1 MHLVTSFAT
10 FSHSLEQRFLWHPVW
25 AWQMCADRTDELAKS
40 TLSWQGLCAVWDP
53 WPLSSP
59 GPTCHPTQTP
69 ACSCAASHSCCVHPT
84 SAVPASLGGGR
95 DPVRTPPCLRSAPAP
110 PGPANCW
117 AKAALRASC
126 CSVGRAGRAAEDF
139 GGRVKLAAGDD
150 SPARYGLR
158 ASFLRQRGRGPAREG
173 CQVPEQLGE
182 HPLCLPSGQCL
193 GWAWLGKPAES
204 LGTEAKLPLGL
215 GGGEDGGRG
224 RKPPSPKRRNQVRC
238 LRTPHPN
245 AALVSRSVCNQMQLL

>member
-1 MHLVTSFAT
+1 MGSLASFQPGTHLPPHPDPSVQLCGLSQLLCPPHLRCACVTGRRKGSRAHAALFA
-10 FSHSLEQRFLWHPVW
+10 
-25 AWQMCADRTDELAKS
+25 
-40 TLSWQGLCAVWDP
+40 LSP
-53 WPLSSP
+53 S
-59 GPTCHPTQTP
+59 
-69 ACSCAASHSCCVHPT
+69 
-84 SAVPASLGGGR
+84 
-95 DPVRTPPCLRSAPAP
+95 P

-117 AKAALRASC
+117 AKAALRAS

-215 GGGEDGGRG
+215 GGRGGWRQG
-224 RKPPSPKRRNQVRC
+224 AQTSKPQTAQPSPLSANATPQSCTCEPKC
-238 LRTPHPN
+238 LQPD
-245 AALVSRSVCNQMQLL
+245 AASVSQTAMPVPP

>member
-1 MHLVTSFAT
+1 MGSLASFQPGTHLPPHPDPSVQLCGLSQLLCPPHLRCACVTGRRKGSRAHAALFA
-10 FSHSLEQRFLWHPVW
+10 
-25 AWQMCADRTDELAKS
+25 
-40 TLSWQGLCAVWDP
+40 LSP
-53 WPLSSP
+53 S
-59 GPTCHPTQTP
+59 
-69 ACSCAASHSCCVHPT
+69 
-84 SAVPASLGGGR
+84 
-95 DPVRTPPCLRSAPAP
+95 P

-158 ASFLRQRGRGPAREG
+158 ASFLRQQGRGPAREG

-224 RKPPSPKRRNQVRC
+224 RKPPSPQRRNQVRC
-238 LRTPHPN
+238 LRTPHPE

>member
-1 MHLVTSFAT
+1 MGSLASFQPGTHLPPHPDPSVQLCGLSQLLCPPHLRCACVTGRRKGSRAHAALFA
-10 FSHSLEQRFLWHPVW
+10 
-25 AWQMCADRTDELAKS
+25 
-40 TLSWQGLCAVWDP
+40 LSP
-53 WPLSSP
+53 S
-59 GPTCHPTQTP
+59 
-69 ACSCAASHSCCVHPT
+69 
-84 SAVPASLGGGR
+84 
-95 DPVRTPPCLRSAPAP
+95 P

-238 LRTPHPN
+238 LRTPHPK